1 MRTIKSLK
9 NQTIWDVAIQYYGS
23 AEAVNE
29 LLELN
34 PQLQNDL
41 SSVINSGYIVDST
54 MFYIE
59 LPLKEG
65 SSIKIDEDSFWV
77 RRDVLKEIEEDIITF
92 NLD

>member
-9 NQTIWDVAIQYYGS
+9 NQTLWDIAIQYYGS

>member
-1 MRTIKSLK
+1 MRIIKSLK
-9 NQTIWDVAIQYYGS
+9 NQTIWDVAIQYYGT
-23 AEAVNE
+23 AEAVSE

-65 SSIKIDEDSFWV
+65 SSIKINEDSFWV